1 LFSPPPARPPAPAR
15 KDGNDGEDPVVTG
28 DEQPNRSEDGPM
40 VLVLHGPNL
49 NLLGA
54 REPELYGSV
63 TLDEIDADLRRL
75 AASARP
81 PVRLETRQSNHEG
94 ALIDAVQQLGPAASG
109 IIVNPGGLTHYSIA
123 LRDAL
128 AAVGRPVVEVHLT
141 NIHARE
147 AFRHR
152 SVVAPIAVGQ
162 IAGLGA
168 DGYRLALRYVI
179 ERHTE
184 SEVGDG

>member
-1 LFSPPPARPPAPAR
+1 M
-15 KDGNDGEDPVVTG
+15 NHDPRV
-28 DEQPNRSEDGPM
+28 DEPVGGPM

-49 NLLGA
+49 NLLGT
-54 REPELYGSV
+54 REPGLYGAVS
-63 TLDEIDADLRRL
+63 LDAIDDSLRQIGGE
-75 AASARP
+75 ANP
-81 PVRLETRQSNHEG
+81 PLRVETRQSNHEG
-94 ALIDAVQQLGPAASG
+94 VLIDVIQELGPGAAD
-109 IIVNPGGLTHYSIA
+109 IVINPGGLTHYSIA

-147 AFRHR
+147 ELRHR

-168 DGYRLALRYVI
+168 EGYRLALRYLI
-179 ERHTE
+179 DHHLR
-184 SEVGDG
+184 SEDSEA

>member
-1 LFSPPPARPPAPAR
+1 MSAGRL
-15 KDGNDGEDPVVTG
+15 
-28 DEQPNRSEDGPM
+28 

-49 NLLGA
+49 NLLGT
-54 REPELYGSV
+54 REPALYGAT
-63 TLDEIDADLRRL
+63 TLAEIDAALTADG
-75 AASARP
+75 AAADP
-81 PVRLETRQSNHEG
+81 PVRVEAIQSNHEG
-94 ALIDAVQQLGPAASG
+94 ALIDAIQAIGPTACA
-109 IIVNPGGLTHYSIA
+109 IIINPGGLTHYSIA

-128 AAVGRPVVEVHLT
+128 AAVGRPVIEVHLT

-152 SVVAPIAVGQ
+152 SVIAPVAVGQ

-179 ERHTE
+179 DRYGREE
-184 SEVGDG
+184 SNDA

>member
-1 LFSPPPARPPAPAR
+1 MTIAKGGSH
-15 KDGNDGEDPVVTG
+15 
-28 DEQPNRSEDGPM
+28 

-49 NLLGA
+49 NLLGT
-54 REPELYGSV
+54 REPHLYGTT
-63 TLDEIDADLRRL
+63 TLAEIDDGLRAIGEAAD
-75 AASARP
+75 P
-81 PVRLETRQSNHEG
+81 PVRIECMQSNHEG
-94 ALIDAVQQLGPAASG
+94 ALIDAIQAVGPAACA

-128 AAVGRPVVEVHLT
+128 AAAGRPVVEVHLT

-179 ERHTE
+179 DHYAAPANGGHAEG
-184 SEVGDG
+184 S